1 MPVETI
7 GLSQRPVSHGCVLLA
22 CASPKA

>member
-1 MPVETI
+1 VSVETV

-22 CASPKA
+22 GESQKA